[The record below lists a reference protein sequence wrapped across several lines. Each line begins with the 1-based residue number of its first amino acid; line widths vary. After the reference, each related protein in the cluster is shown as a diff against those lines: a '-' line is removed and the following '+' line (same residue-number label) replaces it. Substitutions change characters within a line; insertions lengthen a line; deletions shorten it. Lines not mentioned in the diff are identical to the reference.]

1 VKVTLGDYVK
11 EGQVLAVIS
20 SSDMA
25 NFNNEFNSS
34 QSELA
39 IAKKNLDAA
48 EDMYKSGLRSQVDLI
63 TAQKEYQK
71 AQSQLSK
78 INEVLKIYGNAKQED
93 GQTSSSY
100 IIKSPISG
108 FIVEKNINTGMELR
122 PDDGTNLF
130 TISDLKEVWAVA
142 NLYESDIAK
151 VQPGYHAEVSTISY
165 GDKVF
170 PGKVDKVGNVLNPD
184 TKVLNLKIRLENP
197 EYLLKPGMFARIVLR
212 YPENKQMLSVP
223 ASSVVFDDNKNY
235 VVLFKDKCKVSL
247 QQVGVYK
254 TLDNRAYIMQGAL
267 KEKDVIVTR
276 NGLYVFTALKKL

>member
-1 VKVTLGDYVK
+1 
-11 EGQVLAVIS
+11 
-20 SSDMA
+20 
-25 NFNNEFNSS
+25 
-34 QSELA
+34 
-39 IAKKNLDAA
+39 
-48 EDMYKSGLRSQVDLI
+48 
-63 TAQKEYQK
+63 
-71 AQSQLSK
+71 
-78 INEVLKIYGNAKQED
+78 
-93 GQTSSSY
+93 
-100 IIKSPISG
+100 
-108 FIVEKNINTGMELR
+108 
-122 PDDGTNLF
+122 
-130 TISDLKEVWAVA
+130 
-142 NLYESDIAK
+142 
-151 VQPGYHAEVSTISY
+151 
-165 GDKVF
+165 
-170 PGKVDKVGNVLNPD
+170 VGNVLNPD